1 MRFNPFYEREASVMS
16 RALSLKA
23 EKDVSAFCST
33 TSRSLFNNGVY
44 L

>member
-1 MRFNPFYEREASVMS
+1 MFFNLYERDVPSMS
-16 RALSLKA
+16 KALNLKDG
-23 EKDVSAFCST
+23 KDVSAFCST